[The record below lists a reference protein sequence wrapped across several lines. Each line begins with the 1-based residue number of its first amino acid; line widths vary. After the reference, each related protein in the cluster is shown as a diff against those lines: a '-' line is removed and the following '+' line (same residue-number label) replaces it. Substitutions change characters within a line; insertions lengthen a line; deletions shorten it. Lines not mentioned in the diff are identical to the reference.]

1 MFIDRLEQ
9 FYTDQER
16 EELQKID
23 KKQALFYS
31 ARTNSPELTED
42 QRKQIIDEFDSA
54 AIMQTMELIVNRAKN
69 RYFQSFNG
77 NINSIV
83 ADANKIIQTVDKET
97 FSDNIKRREE
107 AFAPIL
113 TRMSQKDNN
122 AEVAKAYE
130 QLEALTKA
138 NFYNFCRFI
147 HVQISLQ
154 LEAIAFYSNKDGLQ
168 GQCEKARQQIFSSI
182 NAKAGTYYK
191 TPHTL
196 YHMESQ
202 GDALTAF
209 LNGIVPFATV
219 ARPRDMECFLKIN
232 DEPPVK
238 GKEVTRSFENCTI
251 ILRGRLG
258 IEEQKIAELLR
269 MQFTNSNY
277 YPASENLETKI
288 EIPLTATMNML
299 GRATNQNNKKAYV
312 RRLNNVILPNIA
324 HVGIRFEGN
333 IKNELDAGTIE
344 MSSVYGASQSKDKI
358 VFKFSE
364 EYAKYLNTRTL
375 SQYHSNTLKLGTD
388 KNPLP
393 YYLAIKL
400 QDHYFKDA
408 NRARGTNMIL
418 SVKSI
423 LNFCEDTLQYE
434 YILETDPTHW
444 KRKIKDRLE
453 KALNE
458 IQQQNIFRWEY
469 CRAQK
474 AKIPQEEVD
483 SADFNKWAG
492 LYITFRL
499 IPEEPDQSERL
510 LNKQKRIETAKAKK
524 ERAASRPKKTKKG
537 NDGALKG

>member
-23 KKQALFYS
+23 KKQAFFYS

-77 NINSIV
+77 DINSIV

-97 FSDNIKRREE
+97 FSDNIRRREK

-113 TRMSQKDNN
+113 TRMSQKDIN

-130 QLEALTKA
+130 QLEASTKA

-147 HVQISLQ
+147 HMQISLQ
-154 LEAIAFYSNKDGLQ
+154 LEAIAFYSNKDELQ

-196 YHMESQ
+196 YYMEPQ
-202 GDALTAF
+202 KDALTAF
-209 LNGIVPFATV
+209 FNGIIPFATV
-219 ARPRDMECFLKIN
+219 ARPPYIECFLGIN
-232 DEPPVK
+232 DESPIKDAPTARYFK
-238 GKEVTRSFENCTI
+238 NCTI
-251 ILRGRLG
+251 TFTGRLG

-277 YPASENLETKI
+277 HTASKNLKTFV
-288 EIPLTATMNML
+288 EIPLTATMNIL
-299 GRATNQNNKKAYV
+299 GRTINQNNKKAYV
-312 RRLNNVILPNIA
+312 RRLNNIVLPNIA
-324 HVGIRFEGN
+324 HAGIKFERN
-333 IKNELDAGTIE
+333 TKNKIDAATIE
-344 MSSVYGASQSKDKI
+344 IGSTYGASLSSDKI
-358 VFKFSE
+358 IFEFNE
-364 EYAKYLNTRTL
+364 RYAKYLNTKSL
-375 SQYHSNTLKLGTD
+375 SQYYINTLKLGTD

-458 IQQQNIFRWEY
+458 IQQQNIFHWEY
-469 CRAQK
+469 CGAQK
-474 AKIPQEEVD
+474 TKIPQEEAD

-524 ERAASRPKKTKKG
+524 DMEASRPKKTKKG
-537 NDGALKG
+537 NDGALVG